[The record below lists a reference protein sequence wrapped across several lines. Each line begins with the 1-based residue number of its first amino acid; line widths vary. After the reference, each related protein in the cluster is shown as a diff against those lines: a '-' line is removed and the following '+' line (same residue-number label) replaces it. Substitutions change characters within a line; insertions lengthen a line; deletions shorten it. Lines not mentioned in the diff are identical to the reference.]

1 MNILVY
7 IIPLICAAIGFYISS
22 NLVIR
27 GRIRVIGFL
36 FLAAAAMFWICI
48 QLGQGT
54 TGWDG
59 IGYVIVA
66 LFVVV
71 PFAIG
76 LVFGTIFGL
85 MRRRKLQASHD

>member
-7 IIPLICAAIGFYISS
+7 IIPLICAAIGFYLSS

-27 GRIRVIGFL
+27 GRLRVIGFL
-36 FLAAAAMFWICI
+36 FLGAAAMFWISI
-48 QLGQGT
+48 QLGQGK

-66 LFVVV
+66 LFVSV
-71 PFAIG
+71 PIAIG

-85 MRRRKLQASHD
+85 MRRRKLQGRYD